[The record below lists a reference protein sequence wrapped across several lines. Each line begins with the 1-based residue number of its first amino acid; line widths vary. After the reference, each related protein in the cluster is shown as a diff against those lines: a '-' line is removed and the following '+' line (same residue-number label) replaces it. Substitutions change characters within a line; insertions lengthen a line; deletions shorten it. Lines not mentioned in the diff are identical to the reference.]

1 MFNVWVSN
9 GSNWSS
15 NQSDWTQL
23 VTNGTWSQG
32 QSALLDMSGQPRT
45 GLLMGSFGPRTENW
59 TGNIDYIA
67 WSNQTS
73 EQTPWSFNL
82 SGLGLPGPASLP
94 GIIQAEDYDQGGEGV
109 AYHDTTTGNAGGA
122 YRSDDV
128 DIEGCAD
135 TGGGYDVGFIDA
147 GEWLRYTVNVTQAG
161 DYDINVRVATTQAT
175 GSFHIELNGVNVTGT
190 QTFTGT
196 GDWQAWKTH
205 VVPNIHFNA
214 GQQTLKIVMESG
226 AWNLNYIEVAA
237 AVANNAAIVSDTI
250 PATMTAGQSYD
261 VTVTVRNTGTS
272 TWTQANGYK
281 LGAVGDSDP
290 FCAFTRV
297 DLAPSDSIAMNQE
310 KTFSF
315 TMTAPSTPGTYTT
328 DWRMLREGVEWFGG
342 TLTKQVQVQSSGRHK
357 HPAAGSPARL
367 DVGGTQRWPVRHR
380 RLEGHA
386 AHTTASTGI
395 FLTP

>member
-1 MFNVWVSN
+1 MSYTTGGVFNVWVSN

-32 QSALLDMSGQPRT
+32 QSALIDMSGQPRS

-109 AYHDTTTGNAGGA
+109 AYHDTTAGNAGGA

-161 DYDINVRVATTQAT
+161 DYDISVRVATTQAT

-196 GDWQAWKTH
+196 GDWQ
-205 VVPNIHFNA
+205 
-214 GQQTLKIVMESG
+214 
-226 AWNLNYIEVAA
+226 
-237 AVANNAAIVSDTI
+237 
-250 PATMTAGQSYD
+250 
-261 VTVTVRNTGTS
+261 
-272 TWTQANGYK
+272 TWTTSRRSQHP
-281 LGAVGDSDP
+281 LQRRP
-290 FCAFTRV
+290 
-297 DLAPSDSIAMNQE
+297 
-310 KTFSF
+310 
-315 TMTAPSTPGTYTT
+315 T
-328 DWRMLREGVEWFGG
+328 DAEDRDGV
-342 TLTKQVQVQSSGRHK
+342 
-357 HPAAGSPARL
+357 
-367 DVGGTQRWPVRHR
+367 R
-380 RLEGHA
+380 RLELELHRGRGA
-386 AHTTASTGI
+386 PLRTTPDRQRHDPRHHDRRPELRRQRS
-395 FLTP
+395 P